1 MPIHSSLDHSIDALM
16 YAISEYYEEVDSF
29 PFKDVGDLWNEIG
42 DLWDDKKKKRTD
54 FFGES

>member
-1 MPIHSSLDHSIDALM
+1 
-16 YAISEYYEEVDSF
+16 
-29 PFKDVGDLWNEIG
+29 VGDLWNEIG